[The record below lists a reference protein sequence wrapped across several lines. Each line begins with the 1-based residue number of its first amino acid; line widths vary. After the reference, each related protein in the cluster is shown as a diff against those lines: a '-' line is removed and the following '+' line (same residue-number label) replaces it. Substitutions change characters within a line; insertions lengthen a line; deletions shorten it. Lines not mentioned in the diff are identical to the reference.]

1 MTLKKFA
8 SCCKICV
15 ELDIWLVLDSKTGVK
30 MHLTDGVRLFAD
42 DVAKCATKFTRMY
55 GNYDVKSVDDV
66 KGNVIRITIC

>member
-15 ELDIWLVLDSKTGVK
+15 ELDLWLLLDREGTK
-30 MHLTDGVRLFAD
+30 MHLTNGVRLFAD

-55 GNYDVKSVDDV
+55 GNHDVKSVDDV
-66 KGNVIRITIC
+66 KGNVIRVTIC

>member
-15 ELDIWLVLDSKTGVK
+15 ELDIWLSLDREGTKMRLTNGVT
-30 MHLTDGVRLFAD
+30 LYAG